1 MWHDQRV
8 DEVLEELG
16 ADAQSGLSEEE
27 VRARRERYGPNLISE
42 GKKKSL
48 IVLFF
53 SQLNSMLIYILFAA
67 AGISAVLG
75 EITDTIIIVC
85 VIFLNA
91 LIGVIQES
99 KAEKA
104 LEALK
109 RLATPMAVVIRDGRQ
124 REIPSEELV
133 PGDVVVIEA
142 GRMVPCDLRLI
153 ETAGLRV
160 EESPLTG
167 ESLPVDKDAEAVSGR
182 SDIPLGDRRD
192 MAFMSTVAI
201 HGRGVGAAVSTGMDT
216 EIGRIASMLDEDEHE
231 LTPLQ
236 RRLDLL
242 GRRLGGVILALCAL
256 IFMVSM
262 IRPLIEAGVIE
273 RSHLIELMLTAISLA
288 VAAIPEGLP
297 AIVTIVLALG
307 VQRMVRRNAIV
318 RSLPAVETL
327 GSVNVICSDKTGTLT
342 QNRMT
347 VTRFH
352 VDGGSGDV
360 EDLDPLN
367 EVHAMLLHC
376 MVLCNDA
383 AYEPGSSAGDPTG
396 RRAGDPTEIAL
407 LEAAYRHGVR
417 KEDLEK
423 LHPRL
428 AEKPFDS
435 NRKLMST
442 IHAYG
447 GRYAVMTKGALD
459 QLLERC
465 TTVFTMGEQVRLTS
479 SRRQAF
485 LDAADAMAGE
495 ALRVLAA
502 AVKLTGEEPAVDVQL
517 TGELPASDG
526 LEENLSLIGIVGMMD
541 PPRLEVKES
550 IERCKKSG
558 IRTVMIT
565 GDHRETAMAI
575 ARPLAITDDPSQVI
589 SGSELDAL
597 SDGELAIRARN
608 LRVYAR
614 VSPSHKVRIVRA
626 LKTQGNIVS
635 MTGDGVN
642 DAPSLQAADIGVA
655 MGITGTDVAKGAS
668 DMVLTDDNFTT
679 IVAAIEEGRNIY
691 NNIRKSVLFLLSC
704 NAGEIIAI
712 FLSILLGW
720 PTPLLPLHILWVNL
734 ITDTLPALALGM
746 DPGDPRVLE
755 EPPRD
760 PDESLFARGGVV
772 HVIGNGMLIGLITLF
787 AYRYGAFRYPG
798 SLVHARTLAFAVLS
812 LAQLFHAFNLRHMKR
827 SIFGLGLFSN
837 VFLIGALAFGAVL
850 QVSVIS
856 VRPFASV
863 FKVYG
868 LGARDWVLVFLL
880 ALVPI
885 LVNEIVKVIR
895 RIRP

>member
-1 MWHDQRV
+1 MWHGTSV

-16 ADAQSGLSEEE
+16 SDARSGLSEEE
-27 VRARRERYGPNLISE
+27 VRVRRERYGPNLISE

-48 IVLFF
+48 VVLFF

-67 AGISAVLG
+67 AGISALLG
-75 EITDTIIIVC
+75 ETTDTIIIVC
-85 VIFLNA
+85 VILLNA
-91 LIGVIQES
+91 LIGVIQEA

-109 RLATPMAVVIRDGRQ
+109 RLATPMAVVIREGRQ
-124 REIPSEELV
+124 VEIPSEDLV
-133 PGDVVVIEA
+133 PGDLVVIEA

-167 ESLPVDKDAEAVSGR
+167 ESLPVDKDAEAVIGR
-182 SDIPLGDRRD
+182 PDIPLGDRRD

-201 HGRGVGAAVSTGMDT
+201 HGRGVGVAVATGMHT
-216 EIGRIASMLDEDEHE
+216 EIGHIASMLDEDEHE

-242 GRRLGGVILALCAL
+242 GRRLGGVILGLCAL
-256 IFMVSM
+256 IFMVSLV
-262 IRPLIEAGVIE
+262 RPLIGAGVIE

-352 VDGGSGDV
+352 AGGVSGGV
-360 EDLDPLN
+360 EDLDPDN
-367 EVHAMLLHC
+367 GVHAMLLHC
-376 MVLCNDA
+376 LVLCNDA
-383 AYEPGSSAGDPTG
+383 AYEPGSSAGDFTG

-407 LEAAYRHGVR
+407 LEAGYRHGVR
-417 KEDLEK
+417 KENLEK

-435 NRKLMST
+435 DRKLMST
-442 IHAYG
+442 IHAYE

-459 QLLERC
+459 RLLSHC
-465 TTVFTMGEQVRLTS
+465 NTVFTRGEPVRLTD

-502 AVKLTGEEPAVDVQL
+502 AVKLTDEDLAVDVQL
-517 TGELPASDG
+517 SGETPAADG

-550 IERCKKSG
+550 IERCTKSG

-565 GDHRETAMAI
+565 GDHRKTAMAI
-575 ARPLAITDDPSQVI
+575 ARPLAIAEDPAQVI

-597 SDGELAIRARN
+597 SDGELAIRARS

-614 VSPSHKVRIVRA
+614 VSPAHKVRIVKA
-626 LKTQGNIVS
+626 LKAQGNIVS

-760 PDESLFARGGVV
+760 PHESLFAGGGVV

-787 AYRYGAFRYPG
+787 AYRYGTFRYPG

-837 VFLIGALAFGAVL
+837 AFLLGAFAVGVVL
-850 QVSVIS
+850 QVSVVS

-868 LGARDWVLVFLL
+868 LGPRDWLLVFLL